1 VEELG
6 MAIELTPQQLQ
17 LLDAEQ
23 SEFPRVVDPRNMAS
37 YVLVNEADYETVR
50 DILRDEQQQ
59 RTIRAAALR
68 NAIGRM
74 NEIP

>member
-1 VEELG
+1 

-23 SEFPRVVDPRNMAS
+23 GELPRVVDPRNKAS
-37 YVLVNEADYETVR
+37 YILVSEADYETIR
-50 DILRDEQQQ
+50 DVLQDEQQQ
-59 RTIRAAALR
+59 RAIREVAFR

-74 NEIP
+74 KEMP